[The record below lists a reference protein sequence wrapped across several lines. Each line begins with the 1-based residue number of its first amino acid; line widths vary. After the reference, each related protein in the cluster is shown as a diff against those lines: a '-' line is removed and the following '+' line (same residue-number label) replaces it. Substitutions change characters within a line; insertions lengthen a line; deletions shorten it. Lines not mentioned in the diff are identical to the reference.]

1 MIKNI
6 IFDVGGILFDDSK
19 ESITKLLGKD
29 STNIYKAAYGQ
40 DFKKCLL
47 GQITVQEHLSN
58 LKNNPDFNDIKF
70 ILTKEYLP
78 KSIPF
83 IRRKF

>member
-47 GQITVQEHLSN
+47 GQITVQ
-58 LKNNPDFNDIKF
+58 
-70 ILTKEYLP
+70 
-78 KSIPF
+78 
-83 IRRKF
+83 

>member
-29 STNIYKAAYGQ
+29 STNIYKSA
-40 DFKKCLL
+40 
-47 GQITVQEHLSN
+47 
-58 LKNNPDFNDIKF
+58 
-70 ILTKEYLP
+70 
-78 KSIPF
+78 
-83 IRRKF
+83 